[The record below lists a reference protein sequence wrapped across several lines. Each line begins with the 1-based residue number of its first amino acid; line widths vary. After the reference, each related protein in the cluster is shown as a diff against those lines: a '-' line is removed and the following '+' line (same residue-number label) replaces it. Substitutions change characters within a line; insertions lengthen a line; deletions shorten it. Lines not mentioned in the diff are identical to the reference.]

1 MKIKLLAPH
10 IDGGKQYAVNDEIA
24 ADARLLD
31 KLSRLGVGYEVV
43 ETPASKKEPE
53 RRVDPYIDT
62 VKPAV
67 AVRTDTKK
75 QTGNGSF
82 FKKQGK

>member
-10 IDGGKQYAVNDEIA
+10 TDGGVQYKVNDEIA

-43 ETPASKKEPE
+43 QAPAAKPE
-53 RRVDPYIDT
+53 RRADPYIDT
-62 VKPAV
+62 VKPSVTVQSGKSTASGMFS
-67 AVRTDTKK
+67 KK
-75 QTGNGSF
+75 GN
-82 FKKQGK
+82 K

>member
-10 IDGGKQYAVNDEIA
+10 IDGGKQYAVNDEIT

-43 ETPASKKEPE
+43 EAPAPKKEPE
-53 RRVDPYIDT
+53 RKADPYIDT
-62 VKPAV
+62 VKPSVTVQSQSGKSTA
-67 AVRTDTKK
+67 
-75 QTGNGSF
+75 GSF
-82 FKKQGK
+82 FSKKGNK